1 MRLDYKSIIVKHYVL
16 HLSGAEIASQ
26 LNASKSGVNGF
37 LKAFKEAEEISF
49 PLPPGITNEGILDF
63 FSRMAS
69 LILVFYLYKWMFVQ
83 EYVFIKGL
91 EFKQAAVFGIFVA
104 VAVINIEKID
114 HALIEILVDDCYFG
128 PEKIHVGVL
137 LAFLVCDAVM
147 WIIGV
152 FKPEAEAYRL
162 HGPSFAAAVAFFI
175 TALQALPE
183 YITVRD
189 EVFARA
195 VIEKVI
201 IFLVIKMHYRFPL
214 SLKLTVILVAAF
226 LIMGMAYGYC
236 MGIRDERQKK
246 RKEQWRA
253 AQEATKKKTENAG
266 QHSTGYSES
275 SFIGKYEEAD
285 GKEARSYN
293 GSTEENQESE
303 GDPFEFQWEERDE
316 AFWREYWSSMGEDY
330 DEIREFLRSGKREP
344 LFFVGCN
351 DLKSLKKQYREYCK
365 ELHPDNLLT
374 GDEALFKKMLERY
387 EELKKSM
394 PA

>member
-1 MRLDYKSIIVKHYVL
+1 MRS
-16 HLSGAEIASQ
+16 
-26 LNASKSGVNGF
+26 
-37 LKAFKEAEEISF
+37 KEAINTVDE
-49 PLPPGITNEGILDF
+49 ILDF
-63 FSRMAS
+63 FSRVAS
-69 LILVFYLYKWMFVQ
+69 LILIFYLYKWIFVQ
-83 EYVFIKGL
+83 EYAFVKGL

-137 LAFLVCDAVM
+137 SAFLVCDVVM

-152 FKPEAEAYRL
+152 FKPEVEAYRL
-162 HGPSFAAAVAFFI
+162 HGPSIAAAVALLI

-189 EVFARA
+189 EVFAKA
-195 VIEKVI
+195 VIEKAI

-226 LIMGMAYGYC
+226 LIVGMAYGCC
-236 MGIRDERQKK
+236 MWIRDERQKK

-253 AQEATKKKTENAG
+253 AHEASKKKMENAG

-275 SFIGKYEEAD
+275 SFTGKYEEAEE
-285 GKEARSYN
+285 KEERSYQE
-293 GSTEENQESE
+293 STEENQGSE

-316 AFWREYWSSMGEDY
+316 AFWREYWNSMGEDY

-351 DLKSLKKQYREYCK
+351 DLKSLKKQYWEYCK
-365 ELHPDNLLT
+365 ELHPDNLVT
-374 GDEALFKKMLERY
+374 GDEVLFKKMQERY
-387 EELKKSM
+387 VELKKSM